1 MFESEDVLR
10 CVEMPGNALSLLA
23 ISVLGL
29 CAGAGIAQRRTAI
42 GEWLAL
48 HSTPG
53 WGHAGII
60 MFRYISLNM
69 RLA

>member
-1 MFESEDVLR
+1 MFCGIWRCLRAFESEDVLR

-29 CAGAGIAQRRTAI
+29 CAGAGIAQCRTAI

-48 HSTPG
+48 NSTPG
-53 WGHAGII
+53 WGHTGII
-60 MFRYISLNM
+60 
-69 RLA
+69 